1 MWNKFYIQQQNIEY
15 NSYEI
20 RQAAMSDGC
29 WFFLHLGEFRCLQD
43 THEKSFFSFN
53 FFFNL
58 EYVRWNQ
65 FRNHQSNH
73 PP

>member
-53 FFFNL
+53 SFFFI
-58 EYVRWNQ
+58 
-65 FRNHQSNH
+65 
-73 PP
+73 